1 MDIVGS
7 VALVTGA
14 TGGIGRATAIALS
27 RAGAKV
33 VVAGRNAG
41 RLAGVADL
49 LGAHAVQAD
58 LLQPGM
64 PDKLVAEVE
73 QVAGT
78 IDLLVSAAGVGRAGP
93 LVDTSTGEVDG
104 VMRVDLIA
112 PMQLTRL
119 VLPGMLE
126 RGRGRIVLMSSIAG
140 LVGVRNESVYSAA
153 KGGLSTFA
161 DSLSDELAGSGV
173 GVTVVAPGPVA
184 TDFFSHR
191 GKPYTR
197 RWPRPISTSTVAEA
211 ICDGI
216 IAERRTVV
224 IPRWLE
230 FAARMHGMTPGLYRA
245 LSARFG

>member
-49 LGAHAVQAD
+49 VGAQAVRAD
-58 LLQPGM
+58 LMDPDM
-64 PDKLVAEVE
+64 PDRLVTEAER
-73 QVAGT
+73 VAGP
-78 IDLLVSAAGVGRAGP
+78 IDLLINAAGVGRAGP
-93 LVDTSTGEVDG
+93 LVDTSAAEVD
-104 VMRVDLIA
+104 RVIRIDLIA

-119 VLPGMLE
+119 VLPGMLA

-140 LVGVRNESVYSAA
+140 LVGVRNESAYSAA
-153 KGGLSTFA
+153 KGGLNTFA
-161 DSLSDELAGSGV
+161 DSLSDELAGTGV
-173 GVTVVAPGPVA
+173 GVTLVAPGAVA

-191 GKPYTR
+191 GQAYNR
-197 RWPRPISTSTVAEA
+197 RWPRPVGTGIVADA
-211 ICDGI
+211 ICAGI
-216 IAERRTVV
+216 VADRRTVV

-230 FAARMHGMTPGLYRA
+230 FAARIHGAAPSLYRA
-245 LSARFG
+245 LSTRFG